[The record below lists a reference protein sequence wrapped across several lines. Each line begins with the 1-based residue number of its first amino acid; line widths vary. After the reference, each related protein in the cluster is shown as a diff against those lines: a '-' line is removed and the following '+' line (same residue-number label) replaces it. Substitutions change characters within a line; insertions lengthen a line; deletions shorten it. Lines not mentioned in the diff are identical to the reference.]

1 MQATRVVLVDP
12 QPIFR
17 AGVRSVLE
25 ETGRYRV
32 VAQAG
37 TGVQASQLCD
47 PPDFDLMLL
56 NLRLPLLTGLRVA
69 KLLAERAASA
79 RVVFLTNDRD
89 RETLTAAARTGA
101 VAVLPR
107 DTSSTELVSV
117 LDRVVEGEILFH
129 AAVDREAAAV
139 DRVQAEAADDD
150 RLHLLSVLEVQ
161 VLTGVAEG
169 MSLAEIATSLRSTEP
184 AVEQHYRSLL
194 HKLNVDDPAQAVRL
208 ARRHGWIP
216 TAHAAGAAI
225 SSTL

>member
-25 ETGRYRV
+25 ATGRYRV

-37 TGVQASQLCD
+37 TGAQAGQLFD

-107 DTSSTELVSV
+107 DTPSTELVSV

-129 AAVDREAAAV
+129 AAVDRESAD
-139 DRVQAEAADDD
+139 DRVQEEADDDD

-169 MSLAEIATSLRSTEP
+169 MSLAEIAASLRSTEP
-184 AVEQHYRSLL
+184 AVEQHYRSVL
-194 HKLNVDDPAQAVRL
+194 HKLNVDDSAQAVRHAL
-208 ARRHGWIP
+208 RHGWLP
-216 TAHAAGAAI
+216 PAHASGSGI
-225 SSTL
+225 SPTL